1 MVQTYEYSNKAI
13 KIVDEGEETP
23 RAMLEKLMLWV
34 GEKEMREFLIAH
46 KLMRRRTSKKG
57 LKVAKGKLRT
67 APARLTKR
75 K

>member
-13 KIVDEGEETP
+13 KLLDEGEETP
-23 RAMLEKLMLWV
+23 RALLEKLMLWV

-46 KLMRRRTSKKG
+46 NHMRRRTSKKG
-57 LKVAKGKLRT
+57 LQVAKGKLKG
-67 APARLTKR
+67 AVPRLTKR